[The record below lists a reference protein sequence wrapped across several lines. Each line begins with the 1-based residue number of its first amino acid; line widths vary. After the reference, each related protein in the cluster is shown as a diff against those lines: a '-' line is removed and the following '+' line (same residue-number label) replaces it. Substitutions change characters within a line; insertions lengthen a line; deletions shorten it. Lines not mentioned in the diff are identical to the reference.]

1 MDFPTRSSTPNRA
14 LAWALLSQSIWLP
27 LLAIDVHDRWQAQ
40 MRVQREIAE
49 ASMRRSP
56 KVETPQIQRSG
67 AVATTTGKL
76 KDTGLLLGSASRS
89 PLNPSDR
96 TGVVSEAG
104 LAGFAPTE
112 PSHSLNAAP
121 TGNSPIATTKAA
133 GPGEPELR
141 REGSSL
147 GLSTPATWPN
157 PLLQTFNRAELLG
170 GSLGLS
176 DLNTAAMPPLAMAER
191 ARWQRS
197 GDPLAPLP
205 GAWREPMRRA
215 LHGLSTSKGV
225 ATSVTAARVVHVPSL
240 RVRQSTPV
248 PLAVQPDG
256 SVDILTKPDNPVVV
270 DEIRQWSS
278 RQPTSGQ
285 AGVTAAVVH
294 LEPLPEA
301 PRESQPAPTQTSTA
315 APIQAPV
322 ATNSRPAA
330 AQPAV
335 APSPPP
341 VAATP
346 APLAAAPA
354 PVAAAPA
361 PEAAAPPPPAAAPSA
376 SSAIPPGS
384 GTGASIP

>member
-1 MDFPTRSSTPNRA
+1 MDRHPRSSTPNRA

-27 LLAIDVHDRWQAQ
+27 LLALDVHDRWQAQ
-40 MRVQREIAE
+40 IRVQREIAE
-49 ASMRRSP
+49 AASRRSP
-56 KVETPQIQRSG
+56 RGEIPQIQLPG
-67 AVATTTGKL
+67 GVTTAASKL
-76 KDTGLLLGSASRS
+76 KDTGLLLGSATRS
-89 PLNPSDR
+89 PLNDSDR
-96 TGVVSEAG
+96 TGTVSEAG
-104 LAGFAPTE
+104 LASFASTGLSHRLNPGRTATPLVTPT
-112 PSHSLNAAP
+112 AA
-121 TGNSPIATTKAA
+121 S
-133 GPGEPELR
+133 GPGEPQLR
-141 REGSSL
+141 RGTSPL
-147 GLSTPATWPN
+147 GLSTSANSPN
-157 PLLQTFNRAELLG
+157 LLFQTFNRAELLG

-176 DLNTAAMPPLAMAER
+176 DLNTPAMPPLAMAER

-205 GAWREPMRRA
+205 GTWREPMRRA
-215 LHGLSTSKGV
+215 LHGLATSKGA

-256 SVDILTKPDNPVVV
+256 SVDILTKPDNPAVV

-301 PRESQPAPTQTSTA
+301 PRDPQPAPIPTSTA
-315 APIQAPV
+315 APIQTPV

-330 AQPAV
+330 AEPAV

-341 VAATP
+341 VAA
-346 APLAAAPA
+346 
-354 PVAAAPA
+354 APA
-361 PEAAAPPPPAAAPSA
+361 PEVAAPPPPAAAPSA
-376 SSAIPPGS
+376 SSSLPPGS
-384 GTGASIP
+384 ATGASIP

>member
-1 MDFPTRSSTPNRA
+1 MDRHPRSSTPNRA

-27 LLAIDVHDRWQAQ
+27 LLALDVHDRWQAQ
-40 MRVQREIAE
+40 IRVQREIAE
-49 ASMRRSP
+49 AASRRSP
-56 KVETPQIQRSG
+56 RGEIPQIQLPG
-67 AVATTTGKL
+67 GVTTAASKL
-76 KDTGLLLGSASRS
+76 KDTGLLLGSATRS
-89 PLNPSDR
+89 PLNDSDR
-96 TGVVSEAG
+96 TGMVSEAG
-104 LAGFAPTE
+104 LANFASTGLSHRLNPGRTATPLVTPT
-112 PSHSLNAAP
+112 AA
-121 TGNSPIATTKAA
+121 S
-133 GPGEPELR
+133 GPGEPQLR
-141 REGSSL
+141 RGTSPL
-147 GLSTPATWPN
+147 GLSTTANSPN
-157 PLLQTFNRAELLG
+157 LLFQTFNRAELLG

-176 DLNTAAMPPLAMAER
+176 DLNTPAMPPLAMAER

-205 GAWREPMRRA
+205 GTWREPMRRA
-215 LHGLSTSKGV
+215 LHGLATSKGA

-256 SVDILTKPDNPVVV
+256 SVDILTKPDNPAVV

-301 PRESQPAPTQTSTA
+301 PRDPQPAPIPTSTA
-315 APIQAPV
+315 APIQTPV

-330 AQPAV
+330 AEPAV

-341 VAATP
+341 VAA
-346 APLAAAPA
+346 
-354 PVAAAPA
+354 APA
-361 PEAAAPPPPAAAPSA
+361 PEVAAPPPPAAAPSA
-376 SSAIPPGS
+376 SSSLPPGS
-384 GTGASIP
+384 ATGASIP

>member
-1 MDFPTRSSTPNRA
+1 MDRHPRSSTPNRA

-27 LLAIDVHDRWQAQ
+27 LLALDVHDRWQAQ
-40 MRVQREIAE
+40 IRVQREIAE
-49 ASMRRSP
+49 AASRRSP
-56 KVETPQIQRSG
+56 REESPQIQLPG
-67 AVATTTGKL
+67 GVTTAASKL
-76 KDTGLLLGSASRS
+76 KDTGLLLGSATRS
-89 PLNPSDR
+89 PLNDSDR
-96 TGVVSEAG
+96 TGMVSEAG
-104 LAGFAPTE
+104 LASFASTGLSHRLNPGRTATPLVTPT
-112 PSHSLNAAP
+112 AA
-121 TGNSPIATTKAA
+121 S
-133 GPGEPELR
+133 GPGEPQLR
-141 REGSSL
+141 RGTSPL
-147 GLSTPATWPN
+147 GLSTSANSPN
-157 PLLQTFNRAELLG
+157 LLFQTFNRAELLG

-176 DLNTAAMPPLAMAER
+176 DLNTPAMPPLAMAER

-205 GAWREPMRRA
+205 GTWREPMRRA
-215 LHGLSTSKGV
+215 LHGLATSKGA

-256 SVDILTKPDNPVVV
+256 SVDILTKPDNPAVV

-301 PRESQPAPTQTSTA
+301 PRDPQPAPIPTSTA
-315 APIQAPV
+315 APIQTPV

-330 AQPAV
+330 AEPAV

-341 VAATP
+341 VAA
-346 APLAAAPA
+346 
-354 PVAAAPA
+354 APA
-361 PEAAAPPPPAAAPSA
+361 PEVAAPPPPAAAPSA
-376 SSAIPPGS
+376 SSSLPPGS
-384 GTGASIP
+384 ATGASIP

>member
-1 MDFPTRSSTPNRA
+1 
-14 LAWALLSQSIWLP
+14 
-27 LLAIDVHDRWQAQ
+27 
-40 MRVQREIAE
+40 
-49 ASMRRSP
+49 
-56 KVETPQIQRSG
+56 
-67 AVATTTGKL
+67 
-76 KDTGLLLGSASRS
+76 
-89 PLNPSDR
+89 
-96 TGVVSEAG
+96 
-104 LAGFAPTE
+104 
-112 PSHSLNAAP
+112 
-121 TGNSPIATTKAA
+121 
-133 GPGEPELR
+133 
-141 REGSSL
+141 
-147 GLSTPATWPN
+147 
-157 PLLQTFNRAELLG
+157 
-170 GSLGLS
+170 
-176 DLNTAAMPPLAMAER
+176 MPPLAMAER

-225 ATSVTAARVVHVPSL
+225 ANSVTAARVVHVPSL

-301 PRESQPAPTQTSTA
+301 PREPQPAPTQTSTA
-315 APIQAPV
+315 APIHAPV

-330 AQPAV
+330 AEPAV

-341 VAATP
+341 V
-346 APLAAAPA
+346 AAAPA

-361 PEAAAPPPPAAAPSA
+361 PVAAASVPEVAAPPPPAAAPSA

-384 GTGASIP
+384 GIGASIP

>member
-1 MDFPTRSSTPNRA
+1 MDRHPRSSTPNRA

-27 LLAIDVHDRWQAQ
+27 LLALDVHDRWQAQ
-40 MRVQREIAE
+40 IRVQREIAE
-49 ASMRRSP
+49 AASRRSP
-56 KVETPQIQRSG
+56 RGEIPQIQLPG
-67 AVATTTGKL
+67 GVTTAASKL
-76 KDTGLLLGSASRS
+76 KDTGLLLGSATRS
-89 PLNPSDR
+89 PLNDSDR
-96 TGVVSEAG
+96 TGMVSEAG
-104 LAGFAPTE
+104 LASFASTGLSHRLNPGRTATPLVTPT
-112 PSHSLNAAP
+112 AA
-121 TGNSPIATTKAA
+121 S
-133 GPGEPELR
+133 GPGEPQLR
-141 REGSSL
+141 RGTSPL
-147 GLSTPATWPN
+147 GLSTSANSPN
-157 PLLQTFNRAELLG
+157 LLFQTFNRAELLG

-176 DLNTAAMPPLAMAER
+176 DLNTPAMPPLAMAER

-205 GAWREPMRRA
+205 GTWREPMRRA
-215 LHGLSTSKGV
+215 LHGLATSKGA

-256 SVDILTKPDNPVVV
+256 SVDILTKPDNPAVV

-301 PRESQPAPTQTSTA
+301 PREPQPAPIQTSTA
-315 APIQAPV
+315 APIQAPL

-330 AQPAV
+330 AEPAV

-341 VAATP
+341 VAA
-346 APLAAAPA
+346 
-354 PVAAAPA
+354 APA
-361 PEAAAPPPPAAAPSA
+361 PEVAAPPPPAAAPSA
-376 SSAIPPGS
+376 SSSLPPGS
-384 GTGASIP
+384 ATGASIP

>member
-1 MDFPTRSSTPNRA
+1 MDRHPRSSTPNRA

-27 LLAIDVHDRWQAQ
+27 LLALDVHDRWQAQ
-40 MRVQREIAE
+40 IRVQREIAE
-49 ASMRRSP
+49 AASRRSP
-56 KVETPQIQRSG
+56 RGEIPQIQLPG
-67 AVATTTGKL
+67 GVTTAASKL
-76 KDTGLLLGSASRS
+76 KDTGLLLGSATRS
-89 PLNPSDR
+89 PLNDSDR
-96 TGVVSEAG
+96 TGMVSEAG
-104 LAGFAPTE
+104 LASFASTGLSHRLNPGRTATPLVTPT
-112 PSHSLNAAP
+112 AA
-121 TGNSPIATTKAA
+121 S
-133 GPGEPELR
+133 GPGEPQLR
-141 REGSSL
+141 RGTSPL
-147 GLSTPATWPN
+147 GLSTTANSPN
-157 PLLQTFNRAELLG
+157 LLFQTFNRAELLG

-176 DLNTAAMPPLAMAER
+176 DLNTPAMPPLAMAER

-205 GAWREPMRRA
+205 GTWREPMRRA
-215 LHGLSTSKGV
+215 LHGLATSKGA

-256 SVDILTKPDNPVVV
+256 SVDILTKPDNPAVV

-301 PRESQPAPTQTSTA
+301 PRDPQPAPIPTSTV
-315 APIQAPV
+315 APIQTPV

-330 AQPAV
+330 AEPAV

-341 VAATP
+341 VAA
-346 APLAAAPA
+346 
-354 PVAAAPA
+354 APA
-361 PEAAAPPPPAAAPSA
+361 PEVAAPPPPAAAPSA
-376 SSAIPPGS
+376 SSSLPPGS
-384 GTGASIP
+384 ATGASIP

>member
-1 MDFPTRSSTPNRA
+1 MDFPPRSSAPNRA

-27 LLAIDVHDRWQAQ
+27 LLALDVHDRWQAQ
-40 MRVQREIAE
+40 IRVQRQIAE
-49 ASMRRSP
+49 AAGRRSP
-56 KVETPQIQRSG
+56 QGEIPQIQRPG
-67 AVATTTGKL
+67 AVTTTTGKL

-96 TGVVSEAG
+96 TGMVSEAG
-104 LAGFAPTE
+104 LAGFALAG
-112 PSHSLNAAP
+112 PSHSLNAAR
-121 TGNSPIATTKAA
+121 TGNPPVATTAAA
-133 GPGEPELR
+133 GPGEPESR
-141 REGSSL
+141 REASSL
-147 GLSTPATWPN
+147 GLSSPETWPN

-176 DLNTAAMPPLAMAER
+176 DLNTAAMPPLALAER
-191 ARWQRS
+191 ARWQSS

-215 LHGLSTSKGV
+215 LHGLATSKGV

-270 DEIRQWSS
+270 DEIRQWTS

-301 PRESQPAPTQTSTA
+301 PREPQAAPTQTSTA
-315 APIQAPV
+315 ALIPAPV

-330 AQPAV
+330 AEPAV

-341 VAATP
+341 VAA
-346 APLAAAPA
+346 
-354 PVAAAPA
+354 APA
-361 PEAAAPPPPAAAPSA
+361 PEVAAPPTPAAPPSA

>member
-1 MDFPTRSSTPNRA
+1 MDRHPRSSTPNRA

-27 LLAIDVHDRWQAQ
+27 LLALDVHDRWQAQ
-40 MRVQREIAE
+40 IRVQREIAE
-49 ASMRRSP
+49 AASRRSP
-56 KVETPQIQRSG
+56 RGEIPQIQLPG
-67 AVATTTGKL
+67 GVTTAASKL
-76 KDTGLLLGSASRS
+76 KDTGLLLGSATRS
-89 PLNPSDR
+89 PLNDSDR
-96 TGVVSEAG
+96 TGMVSEAG
-104 LAGFAPTE
+104 LASFASTGLSHKLNPGRTATPLVTPT
-112 PSHSLNAAP
+112 AA
-121 TGNSPIATTKAA
+121 S
-133 GPGEPELR
+133 GPGEPQLR
-141 REGSSL
+141 RGTSPL
-147 GLSTPATWPN
+147 GLSTTANSPN
-157 PLLQTFNRAELLG
+157 LLFQTFNRAELLG

-176 DLNTAAMPPLAMAER
+176 DLNTPAMPPLAMAER

-205 GAWREPMRRA
+205 GTWREPMRRA
-215 LHGLSTSKGV
+215 LHGLATSKGA

-256 SVDILTKPDNPVVV
+256 SVDILTKPDNPAVV

-301 PRESQPAPTQTSTA
+301 PRDPQPAPIPTSTA
-315 APIQAPV
+315 APIQTPV

-330 AQPAV
+330 AEPAV

-341 VAATP
+341 VAA
-346 APLAAAPA
+346 
-354 PVAAAPA
+354 APA
-361 PEAAAPPPPAAAPSA
+361 PEVAAPPPPAAAPSA
-376 SSAIPPGS
+376 SSSLPPGS
-384 GTGASIP
+384 ATGASIP

>member
-1 MDFPTRSSTPNRA
+1 MDRHPRSSTPNRA

-27 LLAIDVHDRWQAQ
+27 LLALDVHDRWQAQ
-40 MRVQREIAE
+40 IRVQREIAE
-49 ASMRRSP
+49 AASRRSP
-56 KVETPQIQRSG
+56 RGEIPQIQLPG
-67 AVATTTGKL
+67 GVTTAASKL
-76 KDTGLLLGSASRS
+76 KDTGLLLGSATRS
-89 PLNPSDR
+89 PLNDSDR
-96 TGVVSEAG
+96 TGMVSEAG
-104 LAGFAPTE
+104 LASFASTGLSHRLNPGRTATPLVTPT
-112 PSHSLNAAP
+112 AA
-121 TGNSPIATTKAA
+121 S
-133 GPGEPELR
+133 GPGEPQLR
-141 REGSSL
+141 RGTSPL
-147 GLSTPATWPN
+147 GLSTTANSPN
-157 PLLQTFNRAELLG
+157 LLFQTFNRAELLG

-176 DLNTAAMPPLAMAER
+176 DLNTPAMPPLAMAER

-205 GAWREPMRRA
+205 GTWREPMRRA
-215 LHGLSTSKGV
+215 LHGLATSKGA

-256 SVDILTKPDNPVVV
+256 SVDILTKPDNPAVV

-301 PRESQPAPTQTSTA
+301 PRDPQPAPIPTSTA
-315 APIQAPV
+315 APIQTPV

-330 AQPAV
+330 AEPAV

-341 VAATP
+341 VAA
-346 APLAAAPA
+346 
-354 PVAAAPA
+354 APA
-361 PEAAAPPPPAAAPSA
+361 PEVAAPPPPAAAPSA
-376 SSAIPPGS
+376 SSSLPPGS
-384 GTGASIP
+384 ATGASIP

>member
-1 MDFPTRSSTPNRA
+1 MNRHSRPMA
-14 LAWALLSQSIWLP
+14 TNHAIAWALLSQSIWLP
-27 LLAIDVHDRWQAQ
+27 LLALDVHDHWQAQ
-40 MRVQREIAE
+40 IREQRAIAE
-49 ASMRRSP
+49 AAVRRSP
-56 KVETPQIQRSG
+56 RGDIPQIQRSG
-67 AVATTTGKL
+67 VQTTANSNL
-76 KDTGLLLGSASRS
+76 KDTGLLLGSASQS
-89 PLNPSDR
+89 PLNPADR
-96 TGVVSEAG
+96 TGMLSESG
-104 LAGFAPTE
+104 LAGFAPRGLSRTTN
-112 PSHSLNAAP
+112 PGSTADP
-121 TGNSPIATTKAA
+121 TVASTSASR
-133 GPGEPELR
+133 PGEPEGPRGISPL
-141 REGSSL
+141 L
-147 GLSTPATWPN
+147 LSTTANSHN
-157 PLLQTFNRAELLG
+157 PLLLTFNRAELLG

-205 GAWREPMRRA
+205 GAWREPMRKA
-215 LHGLSTSKGV
+215 LHGLAATKGVSTSV
-225 ATSVTAARVVHVPSL
+225 MAARVVHVPSL

-248 PLAVQPDG
+248 PLAVQADG
-256 SVDILTKPDNPVVV
+256 SVDILTRPDNPAVV

-301 PRESQPAPTQTSTA
+301 PSEPQPAPTQTSTA

-330 AQPAV
+330 AEPAV

-341 VAATP
+341 V
-346 APLAAAPA
+346 AAAPA

-361 PEAAAPPPPAAAPSA
+361 PEVAAPPPPTAAPSA
-376 SSAIPPGS
+376 SSAVPPGS
-384 GTGASIP
+384 ATGVSIP

>member
-1 MDFPTRSSTPNRA
+1 MDRHPRSSTPNRA

-27 LLAIDVHDRWQAQ
+27 LLALDVHDRWQAQ
-40 MRVQREIAE
+40 IRVQREIAE
-49 ASMRRSP
+49 AASRRSP
-56 KVETPQIQRSG
+56 RGEIPQIQLPG
-67 AVATTTGKL
+67 GVTTAASKL
-76 KDTGLLLGSASRS
+76 KDTGLLLGSATRS
-89 PLNPSDR
+89 PLNDSDR
-96 TGVVSEAG
+96 TGMVSEAG
-104 LAGFAPTE
+104 LASFASTGLSHRLNPGRTATPLVTPT
-112 PSHSLNAAP
+112 AA
-121 TGNSPIATTKAA
+121 S
-133 GPGEPELR
+133 GPGEPQLR
-141 REGSSL
+141 RGTSPL
-147 GLSTPATWPN
+147 GLSTSANSPN
-157 PLLQTFNRAELLG
+157 LLFQTFNRAELLG

-176 DLNTAAMPPLAMAER
+176 DLNTPAMPPLAMAER

-205 GAWREPMRRA
+205 GTWREPMRRA
-215 LHGLSTSKGV
+215 LHGLATSKGA

-256 SVDILTKPDNPVVV
+256 SVDILTKPDNPAVV

-301 PRESQPAPTQTSTA
+301 PRDPQPAPIPTSTA
-315 APIQAPV
+315 APIQTPV

-330 AQPAV
+330 AEPAV

-341 VAATP
+341 VAA
-346 APLAAAPA
+346 
-354 PVAAAPA
+354 APA
-361 PEAAAPPPPAAAPSA
+361 PEVAAPPPPAAAPSA
-376 SSAIPPGS
+376 SSSLPPGS
-384 GTGASIP
+384 ATGASIP

>member
-1 MDFPTRSSTPNRA
+1 MDRHPRSSTPNRA

-27 LLAIDVHDRWQAQ
+27 LLALDVHDRWQAQ
-40 MRVQREIAE
+40 IRVQREIAE
-49 ASMRRSP
+49 AASRRSP
-56 KVETPQIQRSG
+56 RGEIPQIQLPG
-67 AVATTTGKL
+67 GMTTAASKL
-76 KDTGLLLGSASRS
+76 KDTGLLLGSATRS
-89 PLNPSDR
+89 PLNDSDR
-96 TGVVSEAG
+96 TGIVSEAG
-104 LAGFAPTE
+104 LAGFASTGLSHRLNPGRTTTPLVTPT
-112 PSHSLNAAP
+112 AA
-121 TGNSPIATTKAA
+121 S
-133 GPGEPELR
+133 GPGEPQLR
-141 REGSSL
+141 RGTSPL
-147 GLSTPATWPN
+147 GLATTANSPN
-157 PLLQTFNRAELLG
+157 LLFQTFNRAELLG

-176 DLNTAAMPPLAMAER
+176 DLNTPAMPPLAMAER

-205 GAWREPMRRA
+205 GTWREPMRRA
-215 LHGLSTSKGV
+215 LHGLATSKGA

-256 SVDILTKPDNPVVV
+256 SVDILTKPDNPAVV

-301 PRESQPAPTQTSTA
+301 PRDPQPAPIPTSTA
-315 APIQAPV
+315 APIQTPV

-330 AQPAV
+330 AEPAV

-341 VAATP
+341 VAA
-346 APLAAAPA
+346 
-354 PVAAAPA
+354 APA
-361 PEAAAPPPPAAAPSA
+361 PEVAAPPPPAAAPSA
-376 SSAIPPGS
+376 SSSLPPGS
-384 GTGASIP
+384 ATGASIP

>member
-1 MDFPTRSSTPNRA
+1 MDRHPRSSTPNRA

-27 LLAIDVHDRWQAQ
+27 LLALDVHDRWQAQ
-40 MRVQREIAE
+40 IRVQREIAE
-49 ASMRRSP
+49 AASRRSP
-56 KVETPQIQRSG
+56 RGEIPQIQLPG
-67 AVATTTGKL
+67 GVTTAASKL
-76 KDTGLLLGSASRS
+76 KDTGLLLGSATRS
-89 PLNPSDR
+89 PLNDSDR
-96 TGVVSEAG
+96 TGMVSEAG
-104 LAGFAPTE
+104 LASFASTGLSHKLNPGRTATPLVTPT
-112 PSHSLNAAP
+112 AA
-121 TGNSPIATTKAA
+121 S
-133 GPGEPELR
+133 GPGEPQLR
-141 REGSSL
+141 RGTSPL
-147 GLSTPATWPN
+147 GLSTSANSPN
-157 PLLQTFNRAELLG
+157 LLFQTFNRAELLG

-176 DLNTAAMPPLAMAER
+176 DLNTPAMPPLAMAER

-205 GAWREPMRRA
+205 GTWREPMRRA
-215 LHGLSTSKGV
+215 LHGLATSKGA

-256 SVDILTKPDNPVVV
+256 SVDILTKPDNPAVV

-301 PRESQPAPTQTSTA
+301 PRDPQPAPIPTSTA
-315 APIQAPV
+315 APIQTPV

-330 AQPAV
+330 AEPAV

-341 VAATP
+341 VAA
-346 APLAAAPA
+346 
-354 PVAAAPA
+354 APA
-361 PEAAAPPPPAAAPSA
+361 PEVAAPPPPAAAPSA
-376 SSAIPPGS
+376 SSSLPPGS
-384 GTGASIP
+384 ATGASIP